1 MKVGFLGLGRM
12 GQAMA
17 GRVLDAGHDL
27 IVYNRTRS
35 KAAELEQQ
43 GARVADDVAG
53 ACRDRDVVLSMLA
66 DDESLELLSTMPDG
80 VIASLPAG
88 APYVPMGTHGVSIL
102 DRLAKL
108 HGEAGQVLVAAPVLG
123 RPEAA
128 ASGQLGIVPAGPRE
142 TVKKLE
148 PLFLDIGRRTFDGGT
163 NPAGAAAVKL
173 ANNMVLGCAI
183 EAMGEGFALVR
194 KFGVDP
200 QSFYEVMTEGLFSAP
215 AYKVYGAII
224 AKQSYDQVG
233 FTTALGLKDTR
244 LMLAAGEVANVPL
257 PSMNVYRDR
266 LLGAIAHG
274 EGEMDWAVVAR
285 DQARASGIE
294 D

>member
-1 MKVGFLGLGRM
+1 MRVGFAGLGRM

-17 GRVLDAGHDL
+17 GRVLAAGHDL
-27 IVYNRTRS
+27 VVYNRTRS
-35 KAAELEQQ
+35 KAAELERN

-53 ACRDRDVVLSMLA
+53 ACRDREVVLTMLA
-66 DDESLELLSTMPDG
+66 DDESLEALTTQSG
-80 VIASLPAG
+80 GIIESLPAG
-88 APYVPMGTHGVSIL
+88 AVHVPMGTHGVTIL

-108 HGEAGQVLVAAPVLG
+108 HDEAGQVLVAAPVLG

-128 ASGQLGIVPAGPRE
+128 AAGQLGIVPAGPRD
-142 TVKKLE
+142 TVARLE

-183 EAMGEGFALVR
+183 EAMGEGFALTR

-200 QSFYEVMTEGLFSAP
+200 KSFYEVMTEGLFSAP

-224 AKQSYDQVG
+224 ANQTYDQVG

-244 LMLAAGEVANVPL
+244 LMLAAGEVASVPL
-257 PSMNVYRDR
+257 PSLSVYRDR

-274 EGEMDWAVVAR
+274 EGELDWAVVAR
-285 DQARASGIE
+285 DQARASGL
-294 D
+294 DS